1 MKKNHHHLILGR
13 IMMEKKRRKPIVA
26 AILSS
31 LAPGLGQLYNG
42 QIIKGIIFL
51 LSLIL
56 LPIIMFRLGLHH
68 SFYGL
73 AIILLIFMFLLLFI
87 IGEAFYAATKKKEF
101 ILKGYNKWYI
111 YLLIILLINSTV
123 LIPTN
128 YLSKVLRFSAFKM
141 PTASMVPTLHVGD
154 HLIANLKY
162 FRKYKVQRQGLVML
176 QSPQDPAK
184 IFIKRII
191 AFEGEKIEIKS
202 KQVYINDVPLQ
213 EGYKIHLDSDF
224 HPGRDN
230 YGPAVVP
237 SDRCFVLGDNRDKSI
252 DSRHWDSVPLKNIK
266 GKPLYIYWAQDITR
280 IGMKIE

>member
-1 MKKNHHHLILGR
+1 
-13 IMMEKKRRKPIVA
+13 MMEKIKRKPIVA

-111 YLLIILLINSTV
+111 YLLIIFLINSTV

-213 EGYKIHLDSDF
+213 EGYKIHLDGDV
-224 HPGRDN
+224 HPARDN